1 MKVILTIGS
10 SYSGYQAIAEMLTEA
25 GIAGA
30 QAGSKASLSPQAMQ
44 SRLLHSHE
52 IALNANAPLTQLQPG
67 KLWNELATDLFLAN
81 LHQPN
86 WGWADHQSAVLMD
99 FWHDFDSQVRLLL
112 VYNSPASYLE
122 QALGQREPT
131 PQAVNAALD
140 DWARW
145 NTALLRYLHRH
156 PDYCVL
162 VNSEQARAQPQALVD
177 ALTAHWQINGLDG
190 AAASAPSAPAYR
202 HLQAHLINQ
211 LIDPQHP
218 ALTLLQELDGAA
230 LLVTAPQADADPQA
244 AATDT
249 PSVNAAWAEWA
260 QVRTILGQLGQRDV
274 EAAAEAEVL
283 AQLDQLVQEKSKLIA
298 ELADLTRAS
307 ADLCTSCPDKT
318 EAVVV
323 KQESELLLLQ
333 LHQVQEELESYFLKN
348 QELTPLA
355 EQVDKLK
362 ADLANSQ
369 MQLDEKA
376 KEIVNLQSKNELL
389 NNEKAALSSTKHTE
403 SKTSAEVTELKQENE
418 LLLLQLHQVQEELE
432 HYFLRN
438 QELEKAQQA
447 KATGFVTDFWRRHQ
461 PQELLLDMRQDITGN
476 NWYPPEIDGCW
487 AGPGTLSTLQLPPLQ
502 PGLYAIEL
510 DIVDAMNLAIVN
522 ELMVEALGQSLPVE
536 VSYPLYKSDYP
547 LICRVQ
553 LSVPFDAVQQPWSI
567 GLRFPQ
573 TVSPAASGSDDQRQL
588 AIRLRTVRLS
598 KQS

>member
-1 MKVILTIGS
+1 MKVILTIGNS
-10 SYSGYQAIAEMLTEA
+10 HAGYQAIAQLLAQA
-25 GIAGA
+25 GIASA
-30 QAGSKASLSPQAMQ
+30 QAGSKASLGPQAMQ
-44 SRLLHSHE
+44 SQLLHSHE
-52 IALNANAPLTQLQPG
+52 VELNNNAPLVQLQPG
-67 KLWNELATDLFLAN
+67 RLWNELATDLFLAN

-162 VNSEQARAQPQALVD
+162 VNSEQGRAQPQALVD
-177 ALTAHWQINGLDG
+177 ALAAHWQINGLDG

-244 AATDT
+244 AATVT
-249 PSVNAAWAEWA
+249 SSLNAAWAEWA
-260 QVRTILGQLGQRDV
+260 QVRTLLGQRD
-274 EAAAEAEVL
+274 AEADAIESALAQRDAETVAKTEVL
-283 AQLDQLVQEKSKLIA
+283 AQLDQ
-298 ELADLTRAS
+298 
-307 ADLCTSCPDKT
+307 
-318 EAVVV
+318 
-323 KQESELLLLQ
+323 
-333 LHQVQEELESYFLKN
+333 F
-348 QELTPLA
+348 
-355 EQVDKLK
+355 
-362 ADLANSQ
+362 ADLAHRQ
-369 MQLDEKA
+369 TLHDAQVKQIAD
-376 KEIVNLQSKNELL
+376 LQTNMAALQTNKELL
-389 NNEKAALSSTKHTE
+389 AKEKAALTQANAALQSEKAQAQQQFAQQNAQLTQVT
-403 SKTSAEVTELKQENE
+403 KTSAEVTELKQENE

-438 QELEKAQQA
+438 QELEKTQQA

-476 NWYPPEIDGCW
+476 NWYPAEIDGCW

-536 VSYPLYKSDYP
+536 VSYPLYKGDYP

-553 LSVPFDAVQQPWSI
+553 LSVPFDAVPQPWSI